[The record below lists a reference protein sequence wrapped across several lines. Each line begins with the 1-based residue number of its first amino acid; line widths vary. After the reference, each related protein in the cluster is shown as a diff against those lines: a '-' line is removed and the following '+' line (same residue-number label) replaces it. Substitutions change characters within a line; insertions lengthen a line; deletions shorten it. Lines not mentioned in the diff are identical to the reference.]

1 MNINHENSISR
12 RAPLFFAQIPAVMN
26 GCGRR
31 EESVRCA
38 PACASSERVWSV
50 SVFIYITQSGEQVH
64 STHNARS
71 KTSSLSAAALEK
83 SSVTLYIILT
93 MQNALGSKTRYGQ
106 GIFKTQQPE

>member
-12 RAPLFFAQIPAVMN
+12 RTALFCSDSRSHEWLRPP
-26 GCGRR
+26 RR
-31 EESVRCA
+31 ECEMC
-38 PACASSERVWSV
+38 PCLCERVWSV

-71 KTSSLSAAALEK
+71 KTSSLSAALEK

-93 MQNALGSKTRYGQ
+93 MQNALGSKHVTVRE
-106 GIFKTQQPE
+106 FSKHN